1 MISSSGNG
9 ALWAAG
15 QGDPGLHGL
24 EEGIASLHRTLMRLC
39 LKHGFQGRQSSTKVS
54 PGKGGQNGREEQ

>member
-1 MISSSGNG
+1 MISSSGSG
-9 ALWAAG
+9 ALWAAEG
-15 QGDPGLHGL
+15 GPRLHGL

-39 LKHGFQGRQSSTKVS
+39 LKHGFQGRQSSTRVS